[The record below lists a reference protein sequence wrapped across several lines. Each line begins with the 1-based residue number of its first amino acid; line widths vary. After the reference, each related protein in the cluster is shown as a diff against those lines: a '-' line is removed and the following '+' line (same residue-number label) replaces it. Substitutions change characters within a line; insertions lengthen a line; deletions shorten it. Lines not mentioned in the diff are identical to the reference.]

1 VKSLVIHPATTT
13 HSQLNAQE
21 LEEQGIKPGTV
32 RLSIGTEH
40 IEDIIDDLRQALE
53 KI

>member
-1 VKSLVIHPATTT
+1 MIPPATTT

-21 LEEQGIKPGTV
+21 LAEQGIKPGTV